1 MNRSVIIEQIHLTV
15 RVPVSLPDSEVVA
28 VRTSLAGA
36 GFVTRIRRAIRA
48 AIRADPTLA
57 PVRITLSR

>member
-1 MNRSVIIEQIHLTV
+1 MNRTVIVEQFHLTV
-15 RVPVSLPDSEVVA
+15 RVPASLPDPEVVA
-28 VRTSLAGA
+28 VRTRLAGTR
-36 GFVTRIRRAIRA
+36 FVTRIRRALRA